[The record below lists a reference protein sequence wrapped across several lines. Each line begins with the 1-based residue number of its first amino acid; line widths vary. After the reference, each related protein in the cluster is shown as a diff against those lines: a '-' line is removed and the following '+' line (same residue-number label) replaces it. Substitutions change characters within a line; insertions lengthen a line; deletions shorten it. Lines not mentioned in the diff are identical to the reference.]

1 MGQTYVLTA
10 GEDGV
15 SGVPTDSEDG
25 VGVLTAGDNG
35 ISSPAWMAACNIV
48 WKRVTWGREKAHK
61 YWLGPHN
68 MAQSS

>member
-35 ISSPAWMAACNIV
+35 ISSPAWMAACDIV
-48 WKRVTWGREKAHK
+48 WKTE
-61 YWLGPHN
+61 
-68 MAQSS
+68 